1 MSLVYYIHTK
11 NTTKN
16 FLREKQISFS
26 QKAKN
31 YCIIGNINKANL
43 LVIIA
48 CQNIL
53 QSM

>member
-1 MSLVYYIHTK
+1 MRAASY
-11 NTTKN
+11 TTNKK
-16 FLREKQISFS
+16 FSKEKQTSSSS
-26 QKAKN
+26 QKAKKIL
-31 YCIIGNINKANL
+31 YIIGNINKANL